1 MTTST
6 FTLRPAT
13 LEDEDKVFGLFSVVH
28 SLHAEA
34 RPAFFRPARHD
45 ELFKNDFKAAV
56 ESDREHI
63 ILAERDGEAAGYV
76 RYRTFKTK
84 EALYTVP
91 LKFADISQITVHER
105 FRRTGCASALLDH
118 VKAHAAELGLDF
130 IDLEHWWFNE
140 PALET
145 FSSHGFVPERQTM
158 WLTI

>member
-1 MTTST
+1 MTAST
-6 FTLRPAT
+6 FNLRPAT
-13 LEDEDKVFGLFSVVH
+13 LDDENEVFKLFSVVH

-34 RPAFFRPARHD
+34 RPAFFRPARRD

-63 ILAERDGEAAGYV
+63 ILAECDGTAAGYI
-76 RYRTFKTK
+76 RYTTYKTK

-91 LKFADISQITVHER
+91 LKFANISQITVHAR

-118 VKAHAAELGLDF
+118 VKAHAGQLGLEF
-130 IDLEHWWFNE
+130 VNLEHWWFNE
-140 PALET
+140 PALKT
-145 FSSHGFVPERQTM
+145 FTSHGFVPQRQTM